1 MTSESR
7 MVHTEQSLQLLVER
21 SDVVANILPPE
32 EIQAEDL
39 IADGGIYPIGTL
51 HCVSFFF
58 YKSVNVK
65 SVYVSGQTVQQPSSP
80 RLRHFGKVQN
90 QKSCFVEKSFSV
102 DQN

>member
-39 IADGGIYPIGTL
+39 IADGGIYPIGT
-51 HCVSFFF
+51 HCTLFLFSSIKVSM
-58 YKSVNVK
+58 
-65 SVYVSGQTVQQPSSP
+65 
-80 RLRHFGKVQN
+80 LRVFM
-90 QKSCFVEKSFSV
+90 
-102 DQN
+102 